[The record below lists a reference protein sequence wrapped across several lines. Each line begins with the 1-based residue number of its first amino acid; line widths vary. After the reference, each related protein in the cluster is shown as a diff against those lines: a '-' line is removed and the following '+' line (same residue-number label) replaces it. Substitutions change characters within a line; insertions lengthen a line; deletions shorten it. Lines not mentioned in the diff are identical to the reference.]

1 MRWLYAENGFV
12 HVCGHRGH
20 IVDAPENTFAA
31 FDAARALGAT
41 SCETDVCLSSDG
53 EIMVIHDVTLDRT
66 TDGKGFVGNATAA
79 EIAALDAGAW
89 FDARFAGTRVPTLT
103 ELLRYGKEAGLGF
116 EVEIKEPRRTD
127 VLIDRLAAV
136 LAETD
141 ALDDML
147 IISFDHTVVHEAKR
161 RIPGLKTEGIIHARH
176 ADPVGVA
183 KAARLDALSIE
194 FAMFHP
200 DDARALHDAG
210 IAIRCHVPRPERVA
224 RWRAYGIDIEPT
236 LGEWLGSGLID
247 SLSGDDVGYLKGL
260 VDRFAPRP

>member
-1 MRWLYAENGFV
+1 MGWLHAETGFV

-20 IVDAPENTFAA
+20 SVGAPENTFAA

-41 SCETDVCLSSDG
+41 TCEIDVCLSSDG

-89 FDARFAGTRVPTLT
+89 FDARFAGTRVSTLT

-116 EVEIKEPRRTD
+116 EVEIKEPLRTD
-127 VLIDRLAAV
+127 VLIDRLAVV

-141 ALDDML
+141 AIDEILA
-147 IISFDHTVVHEAKR
+147 ISFDHTVVQEAKR
-161 RIPGLKTEGIIHARH
+161 RIPGLKTEGITHARH

-183 KAARLDALSIE
+183 KAGQLDALSIE
-194 FAMFHP
+194 FGMFHP
-200 DDARALHDAG
+200 DDARALHAAG
-210 IAIRCHVPRPERVA
+210 VAIRCTLPRPDRIA
-224 RWRAYGIDIEPT
+224 KWRDYGVDIEPAV
-236 LGEWLGSGLID
+236 GEYLADGLID